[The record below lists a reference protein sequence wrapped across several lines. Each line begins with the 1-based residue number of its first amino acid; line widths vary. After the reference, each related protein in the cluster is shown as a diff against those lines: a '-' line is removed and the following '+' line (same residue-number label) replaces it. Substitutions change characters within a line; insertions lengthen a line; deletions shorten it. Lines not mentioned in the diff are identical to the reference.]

1 MYTSLKFLRY
11 LIKIKYIYIYFSTIL
26 IISQNKLEFNQI
38 LFSCFKYL

>member
-11 LIKIKYIYIYFSTIL
+11 LIKIKYIYIFLVQFLLYL
-26 IISQNKLEFNQI
+26 KKKLEFYQI